1 MTHRTR
7 SVFFLLAA
15 VTLIAA
21 AHAVFAQTPAAA
33 PAAAAAA
40 APTAPA
46 AATGP
51 KVQEVTLWGMWKT
64 GGWAMYPI
72 GALSIFGLALT
83 VFGFLFLR
91 EPKMVQSA
99 LLPLL
104 QNQVSNLDFRSASVT
119 CSGTPGVFT
128 NIVNAGLL
136 RLSDGITDVQTIE
149 KAMEEAAVEENT
161 NGLRPISY
169 LSIIASVAPMFGL
182 LGTVSGMIKAFQ
194 KIGLGAMGDPEKL
207 AGDIGEAMIT
217 TAFGLIVG
225 IPFMF
230 FYFYLKSRFQ
240 GNMARIARLAGNLTH
255 HLAAIMDRLRTGEL
269 PVDRVTLPDLMAP
282 IVSDA
287 ATLAPP
293 QPPPPAQA

>member
-33 PAAAAAA
+33 PAA
-40 APTAPA
+40 PA

-51 KVQEVTLWGMWKT
+51 KVQEVTLWGMWVT

-104 QNQVSNLDFRSASVT
+104 QNQVSNLDFRSASAT

-207 AGDIGEAMIT
+207 ANDIGEAMIT

-255 HLAAIMDRLRTGEL
+255 HLSAIMDRLRTGEL

-287 ATLAPP
+287 ATLAQP
-293 QPPPPAQA
+293 QPPTQA